1 MAGPTAPTEEQVTPP
16 QSVWIERLRAA
27 GRAIGTPAGSVIFA
41 FVVGALIVLATGG
54 NPLQAYQALICG
66 GFGLFCFGGEN
77 SALQLSNTIVFLT
90 PLILTGLSVAIGF
103 RAGLFNIGAEGQ
115 FVMGIIA
122 ATALGVHFAKW
133 PAFILLPTVLL
144 GGLVG
149 GAVWGGIV
157 GVLKA
162 FTGAHEVVTTIML
175 NYVALWLTRYL
186 IINNGPLQSP
196 NGFST
201 SPAIGVGATLPPL
214 LPQSPTL
221 QLFGLPST
229 IFYAN
234 TGLFVALAAAV
245 VYWFILKRT
254 SLGYELRAVGQSQRA
269 AKYAGVSVRRTI
281 IVTMLISGAFSGLA
295 GAVQI
300 SGVFPHTLTDIYFVD
315 TTGFDAI
322 AVALLGLNS
331 AVGVVLAAILFGALH
346 AGGSVM
352 QSDAGISGNL
362 VFILEALVLF
372 SLAANFLRTLKI
384 RLPTFGRT
392 PSGVGLS
399 DTEAVDAESPA
410 LAGDRDGGT

>member
-1 MAGPTAPTEEQVTPP
+1 MAAPTAPTEERVTPP
-16 QSVWIERLRAA
+16 QSVWVERLRTVGQAV
-27 GRAIGTPAGSVIFA
+27 GTPAGSVIFA
-41 FVVGALIVLATGG
+41 FAVGALIVLFTGG
-54 NPLQAYQALICG
+54 NPFLAYQALICG

-77 SALQLSNTIVFLT
+77 PALQLSNTIVFLT
-90 PLILTGLSVAIGF
+90 PLILTGLSVAVAF

-115 FVMGIIA
+115 FVVGIIA
-122 ATALGVHFAKW
+122 ATALGVGLKEW
-133 PAFILLPTVLL
+133 PAIMLLPTVML
-144 GGLVG
+144 GGMLA
-149 GAVWGGIV
+149 GALWGGIV

-186 IINNGPLQSP
+186 IVGGPLQSK

-201 SPAIGVGATLPPL
+201 SPQIGPGAQLPAL
-214 LPQSPTL
+214 LPQGPN
-221 QLFGLPST
+221 QFYFDLPASV
-229 IFYAN
+229 YLAN
-234 TGLFVALAAAV
+234 TGLFVALAAAA
-245 VYWFILKRT
+245 VYWFLLKRT
-254 SLGYELRAVGQSQRA
+254 ALGYELRAVGQSQRA

-322 AVALLGLNS
+322 AVSLLGLNS

-372 SLAANFLRTLKI
+372 SLAANFLRALKI
-384 RLPTFGRT
+384 RLPGFGRT
-392 PSGVGLS
+392 ASGEGLS
-399 DTEAVDAESPA
+399 DTEAVDAQTPA
-410 LAGDRDGGT
+410 LAADRESGT

>member
-1 MAGPTAPTEEQVTPP
+1 MAVPTAPTEEQVRPP
-16 QSVWIERLRAA
+16 QSVWIERLRAT
-27 GRAIGTPAGSVIFA
+27 GQAIGTPAGSVIFA

-90 PLILTGLSVAIGF
+90 PLILTGLAVGIGF

-115 FVMGIIA
+115 FVMGVIA
-122 ATALGVHFAKW
+122 ATVLGIRLGNW
-133 PAFILLPTVLL
+133 PAILLVPTVLL
-144 GGLVG
+144 GGTLA
-149 GAVWGGIV
+149 GAVWSGIS

-186 IINNGPLQSP
+186 IVGGPLQSP

-201 SPAIGVGATLPPL
+201 SPAIAPGAQLPAL
-214 LPQSPTL
+214 LPQGPT
-221 QLFGLPST
+221 QMYFGLPASV
-229 IFYAN
+229 FLAN
-234 TGLFVALAAAV
+234 TGVFVALLAAV

-254 SLGYELRAVGQSQRA
+254 SLGYEIRAVGQSQRA
-269 AKYAGVSVRRTI
+269 AKYAGISVRRTI
-281 IVTMLISGAFSGLA
+281 IVTMLLSGAFAGLA

-300 SGVFPHTLTDIYFVD
+300 MGVFPHTLTDVYFVD

-322 AVALLGLNS
+322 AVSLLGLNS

-384 RLPTFGRT
+384 RLPTFGRA
-392 PSGVGLS
+392 PSGTGLS